1 MEKTKKHPIIDR
13 YGKANAA
20 IVLICICVLIIN
32 SIFVN
37 DHILM
42 QVSPNRPTAYIL
54 NFLAGCEGEL
64 GRIGSMS
71 HTSVWREGQWWRLFT
86 HIYLHTGMIH
96 MVCNLLALLFAGK
109 IVEKK
114 IGSVPYILLFH
125 FTAVFDAVTVSM
137 IFPDSTSVGASAGI
151 FGMIGVVCVLRA
163 KKDDECKNL
172 LTRGETIYLI
182 VFALL
187 SLVLGLESF
196 VTHFAAFAFGILA
209 GFILQKHFSCQLEN
223 IDSSSP

>member
-13 YGKANAA
+13 YGKANTA
-20 IVLICICVLIIN
+20 IALICISVLIIN
-32 SIFVN
+32 SILV
-37 DHILM
+37 DDRILM
-42 QVSPNRPTAYIL
+42 QILPNNSTAYLL

-71 HTSVWREGQWWRLFT
+71 HTSVWHDGQWWRLFT
-86 HIYLHTGMIH
+86 HIYLHAGMIH
-96 MVCNLLALLFAGK
+96 MVFNLLALLFTGK

-125 FTAVFDAVTVSM
+125 FIAVFDAVIVSM

-151 FGMIGVVCVLRA
+151 FGMIGIVCALRA
-163 KKDDECKNL
+163 KKDDECKRL

-196 VTHFAAFAFGILA
+196 VAHFIAFAFGILA
-209 GFILQKHFSCQLEN
+209 GFILQKHFSDQSEN
-223 IDSSSP
+223 IDLSSP

>member
-13 YGKANAA
+13 YGTANTA
-20 IVLICICVLIIN
+20 IALICICVLIIN

-37 DHILM
+37 DCILM

-86 HIYLHTGMIH
+86 HIYLHAGMIH
-96 MVCNLLALLFAGK
+96 MAFNFLALLFAGK

-125 FTAVFDAVTVSM
+125 FIAVFDAVIVSM

-151 FGMIGVVCVLRA
+151 FGMIGVVCVFRA
-163 KKDDECKNL
+163 KKDDECKRL

-187 SLVLGLESF
+187 SLILGLESF

-209 GFILQKHFSCQLEN
+209 GLILQKRFLTN
-223 IDSSSP
+223 